1 MNVLQQFINLEYYD
15 ICNKIYTYLE
25 QHPIVEKT
33 NFKKIINE
41 CNYLQANFVDYYF
54 NVVLVD
60 DFYFDNFNDDDG
72 AEEYF
77 LY

>member
-15 ICNKIYTYLE
+15 ICNKIYTYLGP
-25 QHPIVEKT
+25 HPIVEKT
-33 NFKKIINE
+33 DLKKIINKWD
-41 CNYLQANFVDYYF
+41 YLQASFVDYYF
-54 NVVLVD
+54 TVVLFD
-60 DFYFDNFNDDDG
+60 DFYFDDFNDDG